1 MKKLF
6 LAVVAMMVSAATF
19 AQNEV
24 GQLTIQ
30 PKVGVNIAN
39 ITDSDGAD
47 PRIGLAAGAEFE
59 YGLTDNIGLSAGV
72 LYSMQGFKTTEEGVD
87 CTLKLDY
94 LNVPILAN
102 FYVAKGF
109 AVKLGV
115 QPGFKLSS
123 KAKVKVSGAS
133 VEVDANDIEGV
144 NVKSID
150 LSIPVGVSY
159 QYQNIVFDARYN
171 WGVTKI
177 VDDADSK
184 HSVFQI
190 TVGYKFSL

>member
-6 LAVVAMMVSAATF
+6 LAVVAMMISAATF

-39 ITDSDGAD
+39 ITDADDAD

-72 LYSMQGFKTTEEGVD
+72 LYSMQGVKTIIVDDD
-87 CTLKLDY
+87 CTSKLDY

-123 KAKVKVSGAS
+123 KAKFKGSGGS
-133 VEVDANDIEGV
+133 KEVEVEDG
-144 NVKSID
+144 VKSVD
-150 LSIPVGVSY
+150 LSIPVGLSY

-177 VDDADSK
+177 VDDVDSK

>member
-6 LAVVAMMVSAATF
+6 LAVVAMMISAATF

-39 ITDSDGAD
+39 ITDADDAD

-72 LYSMQGFKTTEEGVD
+72 LYSMQGVKTTIIDDD
-87 CTLKLDY
+87 CTWKLDF

-123 KAKVKVSGAS
+123 KAKFKGSGGS
-133 VEVDANDIEGV
+133 KEVEVEDG
-144 NVKSID
+144 VKSVD
-150 LSIPVGVSY
+150 LSIPVGLSY

-177 VDDADSK
+177 IEDSDSK

>member
-6 LAVVAMMVSAATF
+6 LAVVAMMISAATF

-39 ITDSDGAD
+39 ITDADDAD

-72 LYSMQGFKTTEEGVD
+72 LYSMQGVKTTIIDDD
-87 CTLKLDY
+87 CTWKLDF

-123 KAKVKVSGAS
+123 KAKFKGSGGS
-133 VEVDANDIEGV
+133 KEVEVEDG
-144 NVKSID
+144 VKSVD
-150 LSIPVGVSY
+150 LSIPVGLSY
-159 QYQNIVFDARYN
+159 PYQNIVFDARYN
-171 WGVTKI
+171 CVVTKI
-177 VDDADSK
+177 VDDVDSK
-184 HSVFQI
+184 YIVVQI
-190 TVGYKFSL
+190 TFGYKFSL

>member
-19 AQNEV
+19 AQNEA
-24 GQLTIQ
+24 GQITIQ

-39 ITDSDGAD
+39 ITDAVGVD

-72 LYSMQGFKTTEEGVD
+72 LYSMQGAKASEESVD
-87 CTLKLDY
+87 YTLKLDY

-102 FYVAKGF
+102 FYVSKGL
-109 AVKLGV
+109 ALKLGV

-123 KAKVKVSGAS
+123 KVKGEASGVTAELE
-133 VEVDANDIEGV
+133 VEDG
-144 NVKSID
+144 VKSVD
-150 LSIPVGVSY
+150 LSIPVGISY
-159 QYQNIVFDARYN
+159 QYQNLVFDARYN

-177 VDDADSK
+177 IDDADSK
-184 HSVFQI
+184 NSVFQI

>member
-6 LAVVAMMVSAATF
+6 LAVVAMMVSATTF

-39 ITDSDGAD
+39 ITEAVGAD

-59 YGLTDNIGLSAGV
+59 YGITDNIGLSAGV
-72 LYSMQGFKTTEEGVD
+72 LYSMQGVKTIIVDDD
-87 CTLKLDY
+87 CTSKLDY

-102 FYVAKGF
+102 FYVAKGL
-109 AVKLGV
+109 ALKLGV

-123 KAKVKVSGAS
+123 KVKGEASGVTAELE
-133 VEVDANDIEGV
+133 VEDG
-144 NVKSID
+144 VKSVD

>member
-39 ITDSDGAD
+39 ITDADDAD

-72 LYSMQGFKTTEEGVD
+72 LYSMQGVKTTIIDDD
-87 CTLKLDY
+87 CTWKLDF

-123 KAKVKVSGAS
+123 KAKFKGSGGS
-133 VEVDANDIEGV
+133 KEVEVEDG
-144 NVKSID
+144 VKSVD

-177 VDDADSK
+177 VDDVDSK

>member
-6 LAVVAMMVSAATF
+6 LAVVAMMVSVATF
-19 AQNEV
+19 AQNEA
-24 GQLTIQ
+24 GQITIQ
-30 PKVGVNIAN
+30 PKVGVNISN
-39 ITDSDGAD
+39 ITEADDAD

-72 LYSMQGFKTTEEGVD
+72 LYSMQGAKTTEDNVD

-94 LNVPILAN
+94 LNIPILAN

-123 KAKVKVSGAS
+123 KAKAKGSGAS
-133 VEVDANDIEGV
+133 VELDVDGI
-144 NVKSID
+144 KSVD

-177 VDDADSK
+177 IEDSDSK

>member
-1 MKKLF
+1 M
-6 LAVVAMMVSAATF
+6 SR
-19 AQNEV
+19 QNRR
-24 GQLTIQ
+24 I
-30 PKVGVNIAN
+30 
-39 ITDSDGAD
+39 ITDADDAD

-59 YGLTDNIGLSAGV
+59 YGITDNIGLSAGV
-72 LYSMQGFKTTEEGVD
+72 LYSMQGAKTTEDGAD

-123 KAKVKVSGAS
+123 KAEFKGSGGS
-133 VEVDANDIEGV
+133 KEVDVDGF
-144 NVKSID
+144 KSVD

-171 WGVTKI
+171 WGVTNI
-177 VDDADSK
+177 VEDSDSK

>member
-39 ITDSDGAD
+39 ITDVNDAD

-72 LYSMQGFKTTEEGVD
+72 LYSMQGVKTIIVDDD
-87 CTLKLDY
+87 CTSKLDY

-123 KAKVKVSGAS
+123 KAKFKGSGGS
-133 VEVDANDIEGV
+133 KEVEVEDG
-144 NVKSID
+144 VKSVD
-150 LSIPVGVSY
+150 LSIPVGLSY

>member
-6 LAVVAMMVSAATF
+6 LAVVAMMISAATF

-39 ITDSDGAD
+39 ITDVNDAD

-72 LYSMQGFKTTEEGVD
+72 LYSMQGVKTTIIDDD
-87 CTLKLDY
+87 CTWKLDF

-123 KAKVKVSGAS
+123 KAEFKGSGGS
-133 VEVDANDIEGV
+133 KEVDVDGF
-144 NVKSID
+144 KSVD
-150 LSIPVGVSY
+150 LSIPVGLSY

-171 WGVTKI
+171 WGVTNI
-177 VDDADSK
+177 VDDVDSK

>member
-6 LAVVAMMVSAATF
+6 LAVVAMMISATTF

-39 ITDSDGAD
+39 ITDVNDAD

-72 LYSMQGFKTTEEGVD
+72 LYSMQGVKASEESVD

-123 KAKVKVSGAS
+123 KAEFKGSGGS
-133 VEVDANDIEGV
+133 KEVDVDGF
-144 NVKSID
+144 KSVD
-150 LSIPVGVSY
+150 LSIPVGLSY

-171 WGVTKI
+171 WGVTNI
-177 VDDADSK
+177 VDDVDSK

>member
-6 LAVVAMMVSAATF
+6 LAVVAMMISAATF

-39 ITDSDGAD
+39 ITDADDAD

-123 KAKVKVSGAS
+123 KAKFKGSGGS
-133 VEVDANDIEGV
+133 KEVEVEDG
-144 NVKSID
+144 VKSVD
-150 LSIPVGVSY
+150 LSIPVGLSY

-177 VDDADSK
+177 VDDVDSK

>member
-6 LAVVAMMVSAATF
+6 LAVVAMMISAATF

-39 ITDSDGAD
+39 ITDADDAD

-59 YGLTDNIGLSAGV
+59 YGITDNIGLSAGV
-72 LYSMQGFKTTEEGVD
+72 LYSMQGLKTTIVDAD
-87 CTLKLDY
+87 CTWKLDY

-102 FYVAKGF
+102 FYVAKGL
-109 AVKLGV
+109 ALKLGV

-123 KAKVKVSGAS
+123 KVKGEASGVTAELE
-133 VEVDANDIEGV
+133 VEDG
-144 NVKSID
+144 VKSVD
-150 LSIPVGVSY
+150 LSIPVGLSY

>member
-6 LAVVAMMVSAATF
+6 LAVVAMMVSATTF

-39 ITDSDGAD
+39 ITDADDAD

-72 LYSMQGFKTTEEGVD
+72 LYSMQGVKTTIIDDD
-87 CTLKLDY
+87 CTWKLDY

-102 FYVAKGF
+102 FYVAKGL
-109 AVKLGV
+109 ALKLGV

-123 KAKVKVSGAS
+123 KVKGEASGVTAELE
-133 VEVDANDIEGV
+133 VEDG
-144 NVKSID
+144 VKSVD
-150 LSIPVGVSY
+150 LSIPVGLSY

-177 VDDADSK
+177 VDDVDSK

>member
-1 MKKLF
+1 M
-6 LAVVAMMVSAATF
+6 SR
-19 AQNEV
+19 QNRR
-24 GQLTIQ
+24 I
-30 PKVGVNIAN
+30 
-39 ITDSDGAD
+39 ITDADDAD

-72 LYSMQGFKTTEEGVD
+72 LYSMQGVKTIIVDDD
-87 CTLKLDY
+87 CTSKLDY

-123 KAKVKVSGAS
+123 KAEFKGSGGS
-133 VEVDANDIEGV
+133 KEVDVDGF
-144 NVKSID
+144 KSVD

-171 WGVTKI
+171 WGVTNI
-177 VDDADSK
+177 VEDSRQGGA
-184 HSVFQI
+184 VYG
-190 TVGYKFSL
+190 TFSGHCVLTHISGVWHLFCQNDNL

>member
-6 LAVVAMMVSAATF
+6 LAVVAMMISAATF

-39 ITDSDGAD
+39 ITDVNDAD

-72 LYSMQGFKTTEEGVD
+72 LYSMQGVKTIIVDDD
-87 CTLKLDY
+87 CTSKLDY

-102 FYVAKGF
+102 FYIAKGF

-123 KAKVKVSGAS
+123 KAKFKGSGGS
-133 VEVDANDIEGV
+133 KEVDVDGF
-144 NVKSID
+144 KSVD
-150 LSIPVGVSY
+150 LSIPVGLSY

-171 WGVTKI
+171 WGVTNI
-177 VDDADSK
+177 VEDSDSK

>member
-6 LAVVAMMVSAATF
+6 LAVVAMMISAATF

-39 ITDSDGAD
+39 ITDADDAD

-72 LYSMQGFKTTEEGVD
+72 LYSMQGVKTTIIDDD
-87 CTLKLDY
+87 CTWKLDF

-123 KAKVKVSGAS
+123 KAKFKGSGGS
-133 VEVDANDIEGV
+133 KEVEVEDG
-144 NVKSID
+144 VKSVD
-150 LSIPVGVSY
+150 LSIPVGLSY

>member
-6 LAVVAMMVSAATF
+6 LAVVAMMISAATF

-39 ITDSDGAD
+39 ITDVDDAD

-72 LYSMQGFKTTEEGVD
+72 LYSMQGVKTIIVDDD
-87 CTLKLDY
+87 CTSKLDY

-123 KAKVKVSGAS
+123 KAKFKGSGGS
-133 VEVDANDIEGV
+133 KEVDVDGF
-144 NVKSID
+144 KSVD
-150 LSIPVGVSY
+150 LSIPVGLSY

-177 VDDADSK
+177 VDDVDSK

>member
-6 LAVVAMMVSAATF
+6 LAVVAMMISAATF

-39 ITDSDGAD
+39 ITDADDAD

-72 LYSMQGFKTTEEGVD
+72 LYSMQGVKTTIIDDD
-87 CTLKLDY
+87 CTWKLDF

-123 KAKVKVSGAS
+123 KAKFKGSGGS
-133 VEVDANDIEGV
+133 KEVEVEDG
-144 NVKSID
+144 VKSVD
-150 LSIPVGVSY
+150 LSIPVGLSY

-177 VDDADSK
+177 IDGVDSK

>member
-39 ITDSDGAD
+39 ITDVDDAD

-72 LYSMQGFKTTEEGVD
+72 LYSMQGVKTTIVDAD

-123 KAKVKVSGAS
+123 KAKAKGSGAS
-133 VEVDANDIEGV
+133 KEVDVDGI
-144 NVKSID
+144 KSVD
-150 LSIPVGVSY
+150 LSIPVGLSY

-177 VDDADSK
+177 IEDSDSK

>member
-39 ITDSDGAD
+39 ITDADDAD

-59 YGLTDNIGLSAGV
+59 YGITDNIGLSAGV
-72 LYSMQGFKTTEEGVD
+72 LYSMQGVKASEESVD
-87 CTLKLDY
+87 YTLKLDY

-102 FYVAKGF
+102 FYVAKGL
-109 AVKLGV
+109 ALKLGV

-123 KAKVKVSGAS
+123 KVKGEASGVTAELE
-133 VEVDANDIEGV
+133 VEDG
-144 NVKSID
+144 VKSVD

-177 VDDADSK
+177 IEDSDSK

>member
-6 LAVVAMMVSAATF
+6 LAVVAMMISAATF

-39 ITDSDGAD
+39 ITDADDAD

-59 YGLTDNIGLSAGV
+59 YGITDNIGLSAGV
-72 LYSMQGFKTTEEGVD
+72 LYSMQGVKTIIVDDD
-87 CTLKLDY
+87 CTSKLDY

>member
-6 LAVVAMMVSAATF
+6 LAVVAMMVSATTF

-39 ITDSDGAD
+39 ITEAVGAD

-59 YGLTDNIGLSAGV
+59 YGITDNIGLSAGV
-72 LYSMQGFKTTEEGVD
+72 LYSMQGAKASEESVD
-87 CTLKLDY
+87 YTLKLDY

-102 FYVAKGF
+102 FYVAKGL
-109 AVKLGV
+109 ALKLGV

-123 KAKVKVSGAS
+123 KVKGEASGVTAELE
-133 VEVDANDIEGV
+133 VEDG
-144 NVKSID
+144 VKSVD
-150 LSIPVGVSY
+150 LSIPVGLSY

>member
-6 LAVVAMMVSAATF
+6 LAVVAMMISAATF

-39 ITDSDGAD
+39 ITDVDDAD

-72 LYSMQGFKTTEEGVD
+72 LYSMQGVKTIIVDDD
-87 CTLKLDY
+87 CTSKLDY

-102 FYVAKGF
+102 FYVAKGL
-109 AVKLGV
+109 ALKLGV

-123 KAKVKVSGAS
+123 KAKFKGSGGS
-133 VEVDANDIEGV
+133 KEVDVDGF
-144 NVKSID
+144 KSVD
-150 LSIPVGVSY
+150 LSIPVGLSY

-177 VDDADSK
+177 VDDVDSK

>member
-39 ITDSDGAD
+39 ITDADDAD

-123 KAKVKVSGAS
+123 KAKFKGSGGS
-133 VEVDANDIEGV
+133 KEVEVEDG
-144 NVKSID
+144 VKSVD
-150 LSIPVGVSY
+150 LSIPVGLSY

>member
-39 ITDSDGAD
+39 ITDADDAD

-123 KAKVKVSGAS
+123 KAKFKGSGGS
-133 VEVDANDIEGV
+133 KEVEVEDG
-144 NVKSID
+144 VKSVD
-150 LSIPVGVSY
+150 LSIPVGLSY

-177 VDDADSK
+177 VDDVDSK

>member
-6 LAVVAMMVSAATF
+6 LAVVAMMVSATTF

-39 ITDSDGAD
+39 ITDADDAD

-72 LYSMQGFKTTEEGVD
+72 LYSMQGVKTTIIDDD
-87 CTLKLDY
+87 CTWKLDF

-123 KAKVKVSGAS
+123 KAKFKGSGAS
-133 VEVDANDIEGV
+133 KEVDVDG
-144 NVKSID
+144 VKSVD
-150 LSIPVGVSY
+150 LSIPVGLSY

-177 VDDADSK
+177 VDDVDSK

>member
-6 LAVVAMMVSAATF
+6 LAVVAMMISAATF

-39 ITDSDGAD
+39 ITDADDAD

-72 LYSMQGFKTTEEGVD
+72 LYSMQGVKTIIIDDD
-87 CTLKLDY
+87 CTWKLDF

-123 KAKVKVSGAS
+123 KAKFKGSGGS
-133 VEVDANDIEGV
+133 KEVEVEDG
-144 NVKSID
+144 VKSVD
-150 LSIPVGVSY
+150 LSIPVGLSY

-177 VDDADSK
+177 VDDVDSK

>member
-6 LAVVAMMVSAATF
+6 LAVVAMMISAATF

-39 ITDSDGAD
+39 ITDVNDAD

-72 LYSMQGFKTTEEGVD
+72 LYSMQGVKTIIVDDD
-87 CTLKLDY
+87 CTSKLDY

-123 KAKVKVSGAS
+123 KAKFKGSGGS
-133 VEVDANDIEGV
+133 KEVEVEDG
-144 NVKSID
+144 VKSVD
-150 LSIPVGVSY
+150 LSIPVGLSY

>member
-6 LAVVAMMVSAATF
+6 LAVVAMMVSATTF

-39 ITDSDGAD
+39 ITDADDAD

-72 LYSMQGFKTTEEGVD
+72 LYSMQGFKTTEDGAD

-123 KAKVKVSGAS
+123 KAEFKGSGGS
-133 VEVDANDIEGV
+133 KEVDVDGF
-144 NVKSID
+144 KSVD

-171 WGVTKI
+171 WGVTNI
-177 VDDADSK
+177 VEDSDSK

>member
-6 LAVVAMMVSAATF
+6 LAVVAMMISAATF

-39 ITDSDGAD
+39 ITDADDAD

-72 LYSMQGFKTTEEGVD
+72 LYSMQGVKTTIIDDD
-87 CTLKLDY
+87 CTWKLDF

-123 KAKVKVSGAS
+123 KAKFKGSGGS
-133 VEVDANDIEGV
+133 KEVDVDGF
-144 NVKSID
+144 KSVD
-150 LSIPVGVSY
+150 LSIPVGLSY

-177 VDDADSK
+177 VDDVDSK

>member
-1 MKKLF
+1 M
-6 LAVVAMMVSAATF
+6 SR
-19 AQNEV
+19 QNRR
-24 GQLTIQ
+24 I
-30 PKVGVNIAN
+30 
-39 ITDSDGAD
+39 ITDADDAD

-72 LYSMQGFKTTEEGVD
+72 LYSMQGVKTIIVDDD
-87 CTLKLDY
+87 CTSKLDY

-123 KAKVKVSGAS
+123 KAKFKEPGGSK
-133 VEVDANDIEGV
+133 EVDVDGF
-144 NVKSID
+144 KSVD
-150 LSIPVGVSY
+150 LSIPVGLSY

-171 WGVTKI
+171 WGVTNI
-177 VDDADSK
+177 VEDSDSK

>member
-19 AQNEV
+19 AQNEA
-24 GQLTIQ
+24 GQITIQ

-39 ITDSDGAD
+39 ITDAVGAD

-72 LYSMQGFKTTEEGVD
+72 LYSMQGAKASEESVD
-87 CTLKLDY
+87 YTLKLDY

-102 FYVAKGF
+102 FYVSKGL
-109 AVKLGV
+109 ALKLGV

-123 KAKVKVSGAS
+123 KVKGEASGVTAELE
-133 VEVDANDIEGV
+133 VEDG
-144 NVKSID
+144 VKSID
-150 LSIPVGVSY
+150 LSIPVGLSY

-177 VDDADSK
+177 IDDADSK
-184 HSVFQI
+184 NSVFQI

>member
-6 LAVVAMMVSAATF
+6 LAVVAMMVSATTF

-39 ITDSDGAD
+39 ITDADDAD

-72 LYSMQGFKTTEEGVD
+72 LYSMQGAKATEDGAD

-123 KAKVKVSGAS
+123 KAKVKVSGTS
-133 VEVDANDIEGV
+133 VEVDANDIDGV

-177 VDDADSK
+177 IEDSDSK

>member
-6 LAVVAMMVSAATF
+6 LAVVAMMVSATTF

-39 ITDSDGAD
+39 ITDADDAD

-123 KAKVKVSGAS
+123 KAVFKGSGTS
-133 VEVDANDIEGV
+133 VEVDANDIEGI
-144 NVKSID
+144 NIKSID
-150 LSIPVGVSY
+150 LSIPVGLSY

>member
-39 ITDSDGAD
+39 ITDVDDAD

-72 LYSMQGFKTTEEGVD
+72 LYSMQGVKTTIVDAD

-123 KAKVKVSGAS
+123 KAKAKGSGAS
-133 VEVDANDIEGV
+133 KEVDVDGI
-144 NVKSID
+144 KSVD
-150 LSIPVGVSY
+150 LSIPVGLSY